1 MQACYI
7 ERYGDASQLRIG
19 TRPEPQPGP
28 GELVFRMCAA
38 SINPIDFKT
47 RDGLVKALLPYKM
60 PLILG
65 SDAAGVVTA
74 LGAGV
79 SKYQVGDRV
88 AARLSKERIG
98 AFAQSVCAH
107 LDQLAPIPNAVSFA
121 DAAAVALAGLTAWQC
136 LTEVLQLKAGQ
147 RLLIHAG
154 SGGVGHLAIQLAKH
168 LGAHVSTTASTDTH
182 AWLTELG
189 AECCIDYK
197 SQDFTQLCEPF
208 DAVLDTQGGAILLRS
223 ITHTRPGGAVVS
235 IGDAPTPE
243 VASDL
248 AKPLLKPVFWWLSR
262 KPRAQARAAR
272 VRYRYW
278 FMREDGAQLGM
289 LLGMLE
295 RGALKVKIAQ
305 EFCLSDCVAAIQLSE
320 AGRVRGKIVLQE

>member
-7 ERYGDASQLRIG
+7 ERYGDATQLRIG
-19 TRPEPQPGP
+19 VQPQPQPGP
-28 GELVFRMCAA
+28 GEVVFRMFAA
-38 SINPIDFKT
+38 SVNPIDFKT
-47 RDGLVKALLPYKM
+47 RNGVVKAILPYKM

-65 SDAAGVVTA
+65 SDAAGIVTA

-79 SKYQVGDRV
+79 SNYQIGQRV
-88 AARLSKERIG
+88 AARLNKSRIG

-107 LDQLAPIPNAVSFA
+107 VDQLALIPETVSFA

-147 RLLIHAG
+147 RVLIHAG
-154 SGGVGHLAIQLAKH
+154 SGGVGHLAIQLAKQ
-168 LGAHVSTTASTDTH
+168 LGAHVTTTASSDTH
-182 AWLTELG
+182 TWLTELG
-189 AECCIDYK
+189 ADCCIDYK
-197 SQDFTQLCEPF
+197 TQDFTALCAPF

-223 ITHTRPGGAVVS
+223 IGHTKAGGAVVS
-235 IGDAPTPE
+235 IGDVPTPE

-248 AKPLLKPVFWWLSR
+248 GKPLLKPVFWWLSR
-262 KPRAQARAAR
+262 KPRAQARAAG

-278 FMREDGAQLGM
+278 FMREDGTQLAM
-289 LLGMLE
+289 LLGLLE

-305 EFCLSDCVAAIQLSE
+305 EFALNDCIAALQLSE
-320 AGRVRGKIVLQE
+320 AGRVRGKIVLLG

>member
-7 ERYGDASQLRIG
+7 ERYGDATQLRIG
-19 TRPEPQPGP
+19 AQPEPQPGP
-28 GELVFRMCAA
+28 GELVFRMIAA

-47 RDGLVKALLPYKM
+47 RDGLVKAILPYKM

-79 SKYQVGDRV
+79 SNYPIGARV
-88 AARLSKERIG
+88 AARLSKTRIG

-107 LDQLAPIPNAVSFA
+107 VDQLALIPETVTFA

-147 RLLIHAG
+147 RVLIHAG

-168 LGAHVSTTASTDTH
+168 LGAHVSTTASKDTH

-189 AECCIDYK
+189 ADCCIDYK
-197 SQDFTQLCEPF
+197 TGDFTKLSAPF
-208 DAVLDTQGGAILLRS
+208 DAVLDTQGGTILLRS
-223 ITHTRPGGAVVS
+223 LAHTKAGGAVVS
-235 IGDAPTPE
+235 IGDVPTPE

-248 AKPLLKPVFWWLSR
+248 GKPLLKPIFWWLSR
-262 KPRAQARAAR
+262 KPRAQARAAG

-278 FMREDGAQLGM
+278 FMREDGKQLAM

-295 RGALKVKIAQ
+295 QGTLKVKIAQ
-305 EFCLSDCVAAIQLSE
+305 EFALSDCISAMQLSE
-320 AGRVRGKIVLQE
+320 AGRVRGKIVLRG